1 MPRAPAYDVSE
12 VSDPLPDSI
21 GICLM
26 SLSSTAHNLVVL
38 ASEGAE
44 QHGGNHDSLNPYLT
58 GGAAFVILMLML
70 WVTTRL
76 NRDR

>member
-1 MPRAPAYDVSE
+1 
-12 VSDPLPDSI
+12 
-21 GICLM
+21 M
-26 SLSSTAHNLVVL
+26 SLSTTTHNMVVL
-38 ASEGAE
+38 ASGGAE
-44 QHGGNHDSLNPYLT
+44 HGSNHDSLSPYLT

>member
-1 MPRAPAYDVSE
+1 
-12 VSDPLPDSI
+12 
-21 GICLM
+21 M

-38 ASEGAE
+38 AAEGAG
-44 QHGGNHDSLNPYLT
+44 QHSGSHDSLNPYLT
-58 GGAAFVILMLML
+58 GGAAFGILMLML

>member
-1 MPRAPAYDVSE
+1 
-12 VSDPLPDSI
+12 
-21 GICLM
+21 M
-26 SLSSTAHNLVVL
+26 SLTSTAHSLVLL

-44 QHGGNHDSLNPYLT
+44 QHGGNHESLNPYVT
-58 GGAAFVILMLML
+58 GGGALLILLLML

>member
-1 MPRAPAYDVSE
+1 
-12 VSDPLPDSI
+12 
-21 GICLM
+21 M

-58 GGAAFVILMLML
+58 GGGAFFILCLML

>member
-1 MPRAPAYDVSE
+1 
-12 VSDPLPDSI
+12 
-21 GICLM
+21 M

-38 ASEGAE
+38 ASEGTGG
-44 QHGGNHDSLNPYLT
+44 HGGNHDSLNPYLT

>member
-1 MPRAPAYDVSE
+1 
-12 VSDPLPDSI
+12 
-21 GICLM
+21 M
-26 SLSSTAHNLVVL
+26 SFTASAQNLILL

-44 QHGGNHDSLNPYLT
+44 QHGGNHDSLSPYLT
-58 GGAAFVILMLML
+58 GGGALAILLFML

>member
-1 MPRAPAYDVSE
+1 
-12 VSDPLPDSI
+12 
-21 GICLM
+21 M
-26 SLSSTAHNLVVL
+26 SLASTAHNLVVL
-38 ASEGAE
+38 ASEEAE
-44 QHGGNHDSLNPYLT
+44 KHGGNHDSLNPYLT

>member
-1 MPRAPAYDVSE
+1 
-12 VSDPLPDSI
+12 
-21 GICLM
+21 M

-38 ASEGAE
+38 ASEGAGGK
-44 QHGGNHDSLNPYLT
+44 GGNHDSLSPFLT
-58 GGAAFVILMLML
+58 GGAALGILLLML

>member
-1 MPRAPAYDVSE
+1 
-12 VSDPLPDSI
+12 
-21 GICLM
+21 M
-26 SLSSTAHNLVVL
+26 SLPTTAHNLVLL

-44 QHGGNHDSLNPYLT
+44 HGGNHDSLSPYLT
-58 GGAAFVILMLML
+58 GGAALGILLLML

>member
-1 MPRAPAYDVSE
+1 
-12 VSDPLPDSI
+12 
-21 GICLM
+21 M
-26 SLSSTAHNLVVL
+26 SLTSTAHSLVLL

-44 QHGGNHDSLNPYLT
+44 QHGGNHDSLNPYIT
-58 GGAAFVILMLML
+58 GGGALAILLLML

>member
-1 MPRAPAYDVSE
+1 
-12 VSDPLPDSI
+12 
-21 GICLM
+21 M

-44 QHGGNHDSLNPYLT
+44 QHGNHDSLNPYLT
-58 GGAAFVILMLML
+58 GGGAFFILLLML